1 MGSEGD
7 VKKGKAGKGSVKS
20 SLVSEKGKKG
30 KQLQDLRSVYQN
42 RPGPPTILLPLSS
55 GQAEG
60 ADSHSH
66 SLPFL
71 GLSLLNINLFSCPK
85 IWKKIWVIFTLNING
100 YKYLNT
106 PQEKLHF
113 KNYLH
118 S

>member
-20 SLVSEKGKKG
+20 SLISENGKKG
-30 KQLQDLRSVYQN
+30 KQLQDLRSVYQI

-85 IWKKIWVIFTLNING
+85 IWKKNMGHIHIK
-100 YKYLNT
+100 YKWLQILKYT
-106 PQEKLHF
+106 TGKFEF
-113 KNYLH
+113 
-118 S
+118 